1 MIFNFLNIVLNLI
14 SLLILIFF
22 FLKKELSF
30 VKFDLN
36 EVSNKTEIQQLAI

>member
-1 MIFNFLNIVLNLI
+1 MIFHFLNIVLNLI
-14 SLLILIFF
+14 SLLLFF

-36 EVSNKTEIQQLAI
+36 EVSNKTEIQLLAI

>member
-1 MIFNFLNIVLNLI
+1 MIFDFLNIVIDLL
-14 SLLILIFF
+14 SLLLSF
-22 FLKKELSF
+22 FLKKELFF